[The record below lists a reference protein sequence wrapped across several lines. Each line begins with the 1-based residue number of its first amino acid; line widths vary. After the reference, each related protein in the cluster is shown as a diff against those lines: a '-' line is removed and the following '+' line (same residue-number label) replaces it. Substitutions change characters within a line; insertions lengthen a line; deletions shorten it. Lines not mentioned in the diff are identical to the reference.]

1 MLRNRVQIVFDEND
15 PLSKSRT
22 HQSFA
27 KDADINNIMA
37 KYSRTGILGN
47 PTLVSDR
54 KPMFGD
60 FSNIPD
66 YNERVLSV
74 QRVNDAFMALPSDVR
89 AKFLNDPALALEFL
103 SDEKNHDEAR
113 KLGMLPKLTI
123 EELKA
128 KEVPAVKAENPAP
141 AGA

>member
-1 MLRNRVQIVFDEND
+1 MLRRRVQLVFDEND

-37 KYSRTGILGN
+37 KYSRTGILGDPN
-47 PTLVSDR
+47 LVSER

-66 YNERVLSV
+66 FNERVLSV

-89 AKFLNDPALALEFL
+89 AKFANDPALALDFL
-103 SDEKNHDEAR
+103 ADEKNHDEAR
-113 KLGMLPKLTI
+113 KLGMLP
-123 EELKA
+123 ELPVEDLSK
-128 KEVPAVKAENPAP
+128 VPAGEAENPAP
-141 AGA
+141 TGA